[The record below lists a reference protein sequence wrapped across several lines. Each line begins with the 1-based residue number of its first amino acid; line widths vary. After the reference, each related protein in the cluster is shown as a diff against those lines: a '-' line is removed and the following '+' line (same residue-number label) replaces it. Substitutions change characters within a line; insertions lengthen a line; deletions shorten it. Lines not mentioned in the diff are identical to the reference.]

1 MEVAHLASARKDN
14 EDDPGISVSL
24 GAHPTS
30 RAGLRSAVCRGRGSR
45 NRETDVSLIISVLR
59 QPQLLRR
66 VTILEGH
73 RHKCT
78 AGQLCLNYQCDFHW
92 GTRRGY
98 AAHAFYS
105 KAVVQRCLVWVT
117 VLTTLLKKKTQTQN
131 RQFLCVCPSR
141 IDGVSGCH
149 SPELS
154 LRQILAEKLSF
165 VLGCS
170 CHPSVPEAGQPSRPL
185 HSTTHHPQRLGLCG
199 HLIKCSLLKLSRG
212 LSWAASSPA
221 AAGPR
226 SRGSAAD
233 SAGKR
238 CVPLQDAQD
247 FLQWVTK
254 TYLPIVPAPITRSP
268 CAPPGTTLIPT
279 LATEENN

>member
-1 MEVAHLASARKDN
+1 MEVAHLASARTDN

-24 GAHPTS
+24 GAHPTP

-105 KAVVQRCLVWVT
+105 KAVVQRCLV
-117 VLTTLLKKKTQTQN
+117 
-131 RQFLCVCPSR
+131 
-141 IDGVSGCH
+141 
-149 SPELS
+149 
-154 LRQILAEKLSF
+154 
-165 VLGCS
+165 
-170 CHPSVPEAGQPSRPL
+170 
-185 HSTTHHPQRLGLCG
+185 
-199 HLIKCSLLKLSRG
+199 
-212 LSWAASSPA
+212 
-221 AAGPR
+221 
-226 SRGSAAD
+226 
-233 SAGKR
+233 
-238 CVPLQDAQD
+238 
-247 FLQWVTK
+247 
-254 TYLPIVPAPITRSP
+254 
-268 CAPPGTTLIPT
+268 
-279 LATEENN
+279 